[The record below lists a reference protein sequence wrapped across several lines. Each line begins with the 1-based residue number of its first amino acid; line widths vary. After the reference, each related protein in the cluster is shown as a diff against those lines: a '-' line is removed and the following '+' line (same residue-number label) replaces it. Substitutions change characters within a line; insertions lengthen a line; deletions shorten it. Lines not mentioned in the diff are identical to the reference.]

1 MNKKHLIRVAQGLEP
16 ADLVLKNAEVFHV
29 YTGEFILCD
38 IAIADGYIA
47 GTGSYFGIEEI
58 DMQGRYITPGFI
70 DAHVHIESSMLTPY
84 QFAKAALPCG
94 VTTIVTDPHEIANVC
109 GAKGIQYML
118 DATEQLPLNV
128 YFMLPSCVPATD
140 FEDSG
145 AVLLAEDLEPFMEH
159 PRVLG
164 LAEVMNAP
172 GVLQQDEN
180 VMAKLEMAGKG
191 RIDGH
196 APGLTSSQLMGYAA
210 AGITTDHECITKEQ
224 ALDRLRAGI
233 KVMLREGSAAK
244 NMRGLLPTVNPD
256 TAPYFMFCAD
266 DKIPA
271 ELLDSGYINYMVKTA
286 IEEGV
291 SVANALQIATINAAR
306 HYGIKD
312 AGAILPGRRADLLV
326 FDNLDEWKPRQ
337 VYKDGRLAVD
347 NGQLLQEG
355 RNCDNSSLEHTVN
368 LAPVTVESFRLP
380 LKTEMAN
387 VIGLVPYQIV
397 TNKAVLSVKRV
408 DGCAVSDV
416 ENDILKLAVLER
428 HHATGN
434 IGLGLVKG
442 FGLKRGALASTVGHD
457 SHNLIVIGTND
468 EDMLAAVQE
477 LQRIG
482 GGICIAEDGQIR
494 GVLPLPVGGLM
505 TNEPAL
511 MVAKQQAEMIALA
524 REMGVP
530 EFYSPFLTLAFL
542 SLPVIPSLKL
552 TDRGLVD
559 VDSFNH
565 MFFFGMPIW

>member
-1 MNKKHLIRVAQGLEP
+1 M
-16 ADLVLKNAEVFHV
+16 VLKNAEVFHV

-180 VMAKLEMAGKG
+180 VMAKLDMAGKG

-233 KVMLREGSAAK
+233 KVMLREGTAAK
-244 NMRGLLPTVNPD
+244 NMRSLLPTVNPD

-355 RNCDNSSLEHTVN
+355 RNCDSSSLEHTVN
-368 LAPVTVESFRLP
+368 LATVTVESFRLP
-380 LKTEMAN
+380 LKTEMTN

-397 TNKAVLSVKRV
+397 TNKAALSVKRV

-494 GVLPLPVGGLM
+494 GALPLPVGGLM

-559 VDSFNH
+559 VDSFK
-565 MFFFGMPIW
+565 FIPLEVK

>member
-1 MNKKHLIRVAQGLEP
+1 M
-16 ADLVLKNAEVFHV
+16 VLKNAEVFHV

-38 IAIADGYIA
+38 IAIADGYVA

-180 VMAKLEMAGKG
+180 IMAKLDMAGKG

-233 KVMLREGSAAK
+233 KVMLREGTAAK
-244 NMRGLLPTVNPD
+244 NMRSLLPTVNPD

-347 NGQLLQEG
+347 NGRLLQEG
-355 RNCDNSSLEHTVN
+355 RNCDSSSLEHTVN
-368 LAPVTVESFRLP
+368 LATVTVESFRLP

-397 TNKAVLSVKRV
+397 TNKAALSVKRV

-494 GVLPLPVGGLM
+494 GALPLPVGGLM

-559 VDSFNH
+559 VDSFK
-565 MFFFGMPIW
+565 FIPLEVK

>member
-337 VYKDGRLAVD
+337 VYKDGRLSVD
-347 NGQLLQEG
+347 NGRLLQEG
-355 RNCDNSSLEHTVN
+355 RNCDSSSLEHTVN

-559 VDSFNH
+559 VDSFK
-565 MFFFGMPIW
+565 FIPLEVK

>member
-387 VIGLVPYQIV
+387 VIGLVPYQVV

-559 VDSFNH
+559 VDSFK
-565 MFFFGMPIW
+565 FIPLEVK

>member
-1 MNKKHLIRVAQGLEP
+1 M
-16 ADLVLKNAEVFHV
+16 VLKNAEVFHV

-38 IAIADGYIA
+38 IAIADGYVA

-180 VMAKLEMAGKG
+180 VMAKLDMAGKG

-233 KVMLREGSAAK
+233 KVMLREGTAAK
-244 NMRGLLPTVNPD
+244 NMRSLLPTVNPD

-355 RNCDNSSLEHTVN
+355 RNCDSSSLEHTVN
-368 LAPVTVESFRLP
+368 LATVTVESFRLP

-397 TNKAVLSVKRV
+397 TNKAALSVKRV

-494 GVLPLPVGGLM
+494 GALPLPVGGLM

-559 VDSFNH
+559 VDSFK
-565 MFFFGMPIW
+565 FIPLEVK

>member
-145 AVLLAEDLEPFMEH
+145 AVLLAEDLEPFLEH

-210 AGITTDHECITKEQ
+210 AGITTDHECFTKEQ

-271 ELLDSGYINYMVKTA
+271 ELLDSGYINYMVKAA

-355 RNCDNSSLEHTVN
+355 RNCDSSSLEHTVN

-494 GVLPLPVGGLM
+494 GILPLPVGGLM
-505 TNEPAL
+505 TNESAL

-559 VDSFNH
+559 VDSFK
-565 MFFFGMPIW
+565 FIPLEVK

>member
-271 ELLDSGYINYMVKTA
+271 ELLDSGYINYMVKAA

-355 RNCDNSSLEHTVN
+355 RNCDSSSLEHTVN
-368 LAPVTVESFRLP
+368 LAPVTEESFRLP

-559 VDSFNH
+559 VDSFK
-565 MFFFGMPIW
+565 FIPLEVK

>member
-286 IEEGV
+286 VEEGV

-347 NGQLLQEG
+347 NGRLLQEG
-355 RNCDNSSLEHTVN
+355 RNCDSSSLEHTVN

-559 VDSFNH
+559 VDSFK
-565 MFFFGMPIW
+565 FIPLEVK

>member
-180 VMAKLEMAGKG
+180 VMAKLEMASKG

-233 KVMLREGSAAK
+233 KVMLREGTAAK
-244 NMRGLLPTVNPD
+244 NMRSLLPTVNPD

-355 RNCDNSSLEHTVN
+355 RNCDSSSLEHTVN

-397 TNKAVLSVKRV
+397 TNKAALAVKRV

-494 GVLPLPVGGLM
+494 GALPLPVGGLM

-511 MVAKQQAEMIALA
+511 MVAKQQADMIALA

-559 VDSFNH
+559 VDSFK
-565 MFFFGMPIW
+565 FIPLEVK

>member
-1 MNKKHLIRVAQGLEP
+1 MAQGLEP

-180 VMAKLEMAGKG
+180 VMAKLEMAGRG

-326 FDNLDEWKPRQ
+326 FENLDEWKPRQ

-559 VDSFNH
+559 VDSFK
-565 MFFFGMPIW
+565 FIPLEVK

>member
-1 MNKKHLIRVAQGLEP
+1 MNKNHLIRVAQGLEP

-38 IAIADGYIA
+38 IAIADGYVA

-233 KVMLREGSAAK
+233 KVMLREGTAAK
-244 NMRGLLPTVNPD
+244 NMRSLLPTVNPD

-355 RNCDNSSLEHTVN
+355 RNCDSSSLEHTVN

-397 TNKAVLSVKRV
+397 TNKAALSVKRV

-442 FGLKRGALASTVGHD
+442 FGLKQGALASTVGHD

-494 GVLPLPVGGLM
+494 GVLPLSVGGLM

-559 VDSFNH
+559 VDSFK
-565 MFFFGMPIW
+565 FIPLEVK

>member
-210 AGITTDHECITKEQ
+210 AGITTDNECITKEQ

-271 ELLDSGYINYMVKTA
+271 ELLDSGYINYMVKAA

-559 VDSFNH
+559 VDSFK
-565 MFFFGMPIW
+565 FIPLEVK

>member
-271 ELLDSGYINYMVKTA
+271 ELLDSGYINYMVKAA

-347 NGQLLQEG
+347 NGRLLQEG
-355 RNCDNSSLEHTVN
+355 RNCDSSSLEHTVN

-397 TNKAVLSVKRV
+397 TKKAVLSVKRV
-408 DGCAVSDV
+408 YGCAVSDV

-559 VDSFNH
+559 VDSFK
-565 MFFFGMPIW
+565 FIPLEVK

>member
-58 DMQGRYITPGFI
+58 DMEGRYITPGFI

-210 AGITTDHECITKEQ
+210 AGITTDHECISKEQ

-233 KVMLREGSAAK
+233 KVMLREGTAAK
-244 NMRGLLPTVNPD
+244 NMRSLLPTVNPD

-347 NGQLLQEG
+347 NGRLLQEG
-355 RNCDNSSLEHTVN
+355 RNCDSSSLEHTVN

-397 TNKAVLSVKRV
+397 TNKAALSVKRV

-482 GGICIAEDGQIR
+482 GGICIAENGQIR
-494 GVLPLPVGGLM
+494 GALPLPVGGLM

-511 MVAKQQAEMIALA
+511 MVAKQQADMIALA

-559 VDSFNH
+559 VDSFK
-565 MFFFGMPIW
+565 FIPLEVK

>member
-1 MNKKHLIRVAQGLEP
+1 M
-16 ADLVLKNAEVFHV
+16 VLKNAEVFHV

-233 KVMLREGSAAK
+233 KVMLREGTAAK
-244 NMRGLLPTVNPD
+244 NMRSLLPTVNPD

-347 NGQLLQEG
+347 NGRLLQEG
-355 RNCDNSSLEHTVN
+355 RNCDSSSLEHTVN

-397 TNKAVLSVKRV
+397 TNKAALSVKRV

-494 GVLPLPVGGLM
+494 GALPLPVGGLM

-559 VDSFNH
+559 VDSFK
-565 MFFFGMPIW
+565 FIPLEVK

>member
-164 LAEVMNAP
+164 LADVMNAP

-271 ELLDSGYINYMVKTA
+271 ELLDSGYINYMVKAA

-559 VDSFNH
+559 VDSFK
-565 MFFFGMPIW
+565 FIPLEVK

>member
-70 DAHVHIESSMLTPY
+70 DAHVHIESSMLIPY

-355 RNCDNSSLEHTVN
+355 RNCDSSSLEHTVN

-559 VDSFNH
+559 VDSFK
-565 MFFFGMPIW
+565 FIPLEVK

>member
-1 MNKKHLIRVAQGLEP
+1 M
-16 ADLVLKNAEVFHV
+16 VLKNAEVFHV

-58 DMQGRYITPGFI
+58 DMQGKYITPGFI

-118 DATEQLPLNV
+118 DATERLPLNV

-191 RIDGH
+191 CIDGH

-233 KVMLREGSAAK
+233 KVMLREGTAAK
-244 NMRGLLPTVNPD
+244 NMRSLLPTVNPD

-326 FDNLDEWKPRQ
+326 FDKLDEWKPLQ

-355 RNCDNSSLEHTVN
+355 RNCDSSSLEHTVN

-397 TNKAVLSVKRV
+397 TNKAALAVKRV

-494 GVLPLPVGGLM
+494 GALPLPVGGLM

-559 VDSFNH
+559 VDSFK
-565 MFFFGMPIW
+565 FIPLEVK

>member
-337 VYKDGRLAVD
+337 VYKDGRLSVD
-347 NGQLLQEG
+347 NGRLLQEG
-355 RNCDNSSLEHTVN
+355 RNCDSSSLEHTVN

-397 TNKAVLSVKRV
+397 TKKAALSVKLV

-559 VDSFNH
+559 VDSFK
-565 MFFFGMPIW
+565 FIPLEVK

>member
-1 MNKKHLIRVAQGLEP
+1 MAQGLEP

-347 NGQLLQEG
+347 NGRLLQEG

-397 TNKAVLSVKRV
+397 TNKAALSVKRV

-559 VDSFNH
+559 VDSFK
-565 MFFFGMPIW
+565 FIPLEVK

>member
-1 MNKKHLIRVAQGLEP
+1 M
-16 ADLVLKNAEVFHV
+16 VLKNAEVFHV

-233 KVMLREGSAAK
+233 KVMLREGTAAK
-244 NMRGLLPTVNPD
+244 NMRSLLPTVNPD

-291 SVANALQIATINAAR
+291 SVANALQIATINVAR

-347 NGQLLQEG
+347 NGRLLQEG
-355 RNCDNSSLEHTVN
+355 RNCDSSSLEHTVN

-397 TNKAVLSVKRV
+397 TNKAALSVKRV

-494 GVLPLPVGGLM
+494 GTLPLPVGGLM

-559 VDSFNH
+559 VDSFK
-565 MFFFGMPIW
+565 FIPLEVK

>member
-58 DMQGRYITPGFI
+58 DMEGRYITPGFI

-180 VMAKLEMAGKG
+180 VMAKLKMAGKG

-210 AGITTDHECITKEQ
+210 AGITTDHECISKEQ

-233 KVMLREGSAAK
+233 KVMLREGTAAK
-244 NMRGLLPTVNPD
+244 NMRSLLPTVNPD

-355 RNCDNSSLEHTVN
+355 RNCDSSSLEHTVN

-397 TNKAVLSVKRV
+397 TNKAALSVKRV

-482 GGICIAEDGQIR
+482 GGICIAENGQIR
-494 GVLPLPVGGLM
+494 GALPLPVGGLM

-511 MVAKQQAEMIALA
+511 MVAKQQAKMIALA

-559 VDSFNH
+559 VDSFK
-565 MFFFGMPIW
+565 FIPLEVK

>member
-145 AVLLAEDLEPFMEH
+145 AVLLAEDLEPFMEY

-233 KVMLREGSAAK
+233 KVMLREGTAAK

-347 NGQLLQEG
+347 NGRLLQEG
-355 RNCDNSSLEHTVN
+355 RNCDSSSLEHTVN

-559 VDSFNH
+559 VDSFK
-565 MFFFGMPIW
+565 FIPLEVK

>member
-191 RIDGH
+191 RIDGQ

-271 ELLDSGYINYMVKTA
+271 ELLDSGYINYMVKAA

-559 VDSFNH
+559 VDSFK
-565 MFFFGMPIW
+565 FIPLEVK

>member
-180 VMAKLEMAGKG
+180 VMAKLDMAGKG

-347 NGQLLQEG
+347 NGRLLQEG
-355 RNCDNSSLEHTVN
+355 RNCDSSSLEHTVN
-368 LAPVTVESFRLP
+368 LATVTVESFRLP

-397 TNKAVLSVKRV
+397 TNKAALSVKRV

-559 VDSFNH
+559 VDSFK
-565 MFFFGMPIW
+565 FIPLEVK

>member
-347 NGQLLQEG
+347 NGRLLQEG
-355 RNCDNSSLEHTVN
+355 RNCDSSSLEHTVN

-511 MVAKQQAEMIALA
+511 MVAKQQAEMISLA

-559 VDSFNH
+559 VDSFK
-565 MFFFGMPIW
+565 FIPLEVK

>member
-58 DMQGRYITPGFI
+58 DMEGRYITPGCI

-210 AGITTDHECITKEQ
+210 AGITTDHECISKEQ

-233 KVMLREGSAAK
+233 KVMLREGTAAK
-244 NMRGLLPTVNPD
+244 NMRSLLPTVNPD

-355 RNCDNSSLEHTVN
+355 RNCDSSSLEHTVN

-397 TNKAVLSVKRV
+397 TNKAALSVKRV

-482 GGICIAEDGQIR
+482 GGICIAENGQIR
-494 GVLPLPVGGLM
+494 GALPLPVGGLM

-511 MVAKQQAEMIALA
+511 MVAKQQAKMIALA

-559 VDSFNH
+559 VDSFK
-565 MFFFGMPIW
+565 FIPLEVK

>member
-1 MNKKHLIRVAQGLEP
+1 M
-16 ADLVLKNAEVFHV
+16 VLKNAEVFHV

-233 KVMLREGSAAK
+233 KVMLREGTAAK
-244 NMRGLLPTVNPD
+244 NMRSLLPTVNPD

-347 NGQLLQEG
+347 NGRLLQEG
-355 RNCDNSSLEHTVN
+355 RNCDSSSLEHTVN

-397 TNKAVLSVKRV
+397 TNKAALSVKRV

-559 VDSFNH
+559 VDSFK
-565 MFFFGMPIW
+565 FIPLEVK

>member
-191 RIDGH
+191 RIDGQ

-271 ELLDSGYINYMVKTA
+271 ELLDSGYINYMVKAA

-347 NGQLLQEG
+347 NGRLLQEG
-355 RNCDNSSLEHTVN
+355 RNCDSSSLEHTVN

-559 VDSFNH
+559 VDSFK
-565 MFFFGMPIW
+565 FIPLEVK

>member
-1 MNKKHLIRVAQGLEP
+1 M
-16 ADLVLKNAEVFHV
+16 VLKNAEVFHV

-233 KVMLREGSAAK
+233 KVMLREGTAAK
-244 NMRGLLPTVNPD
+244 NMRSLLPTVNPD

-355 RNCDNSSLEHTVN
+355 RNCDSSSLEHTVN
-368 LAPVTVESFRLP
+368 LATVTVESFRLP

-397 TNKAVLSVKRV
+397 TNKAALSVKRV

-494 GVLPLPVGGLM
+494 GALPLPVGGLM

-559 VDSFNH
+559 VDSFK
-565 MFFFGMPIW
+565 FIPLEVK

>member
-1 MNKKHLIRVAQGLEP
+1 M
-16 ADLVLKNAEVFHV
+16 VLKNAEVFHV

-347 NGQLLQEG
+347 NGRLLQEG
-355 RNCDNSSLEHTVN
+355 RNCDSSSLEHTVN

-397 TNKAVLSVKRV
+397 TNKAALSVKRV

-482 GGICIAEDGQIR
+482 GGICIAENGQIR

-559 VDSFNH
+559 VDSFK
-565 MFFFGMPIW
+565 FIPLEVK

>member
-271 ELLDSGYINYMVKTA
+271 ELLDSGYINYMVKAA

-530 EFYSPFLTLAFL
+530 EFYSPLLTLAFL

-559 VDSFNH
+559 VDSFK
-565 MFFFGMPIW
+565 FIPLEVK

>member
-1 MNKKHLIRVAQGLEP
+1 MNKNHLIRVAQGLEP

-94 VTTIVTDPHEIANVC
+94 VTTIVTDPHEIANVS

-233 KVMLREGSAAK
+233 KVMLREGTAAK
-244 NMRGLLPTVNPD
+244 NMRSLLPTVNPD

-347 NGQLLQEG
+347 NGRLLQEG
-355 RNCDNSSLEHTVN
+355 RNCDSSSLEHTVN

-397 TNKAVLSVKRV
+397 TNKAALSVKRV

-482 GGICIAEDGQIR
+482 GGICIAENDQIR
-494 GVLPLPVGGLM
+494 GALPLPVGGLM

-559 VDSFNH
+559 VDSFK
-565 MFFFGMPIW
+565 FIPLEVK

>member
-1 MNKKHLIRVAQGLEP
+1 MAQGLEP

-180 VMAKLEMAGKG
+180 VMAKLDMAGKG

-233 KVMLREGSAAK
+233 KVMLREGTAAK
-244 NMRGLLPTVNPD
+244 NMRSLLPTVNPD

-347 NGQLLQEG
+347 NGRLLQEG
-355 RNCDNSSLEHTVN
+355 RNCDSSSLEHTVN
-368 LAPVTVESFRLP
+368 LATVTVESFRLP

-397 TNKAVLSVKRV
+397 TNKAALSVKRV

-482 GGICIAEDGQIR
+482 GGICIAENGQIR
-494 GVLPLPVGGLM
+494 GALPLPVGGLM

-511 MVAKQQAEMIALA
+511 MVAKQQAKMIALA

-559 VDSFNH
+559 VDSFK
-565 MFFFGMPIW
+565 FIPLEVK

>member
-271 ELLDSGYINYMVKTA
+271 ELLDSGYINYMVKAA

-397 TNKAVLSVKRV
+397 TKKAALSVKRV

-559 VDSFNH
+559 VDSFK
-565 MFFFGMPIW
+565 FIPLEVK

>member
-1 MNKKHLIRVAQGLEP
+1 M
-16 ADLVLKNAEVFHV
+16 VLKNAEVFHV

-180 VMAKLEMAGKG
+180 VMAKLEMVGKG

-210 AGITTDHECITKEQ
+210 AGITTDHECISKEQ

-233 KVMLREGSAAK
+233 KVMLREGTAAK
-244 NMRGLLPTVNPD
+244 NMRSLLPTVNPD

-312 AGAILPGRRADLLV
+312 AGAILPGRKADLLV

-347 NGQLLQEG
+347 NGRLLQEG
-355 RNCDNSSLEHTVN
+355 RNCDSSSLEHTVN
-368 LAPVTVESFRLP
+368 LATVTVESFRLP

-397 TNKAVLSVKRV
+397 TNKAALSVKRV

-494 GVLPLPVGGLM
+494 GALPLPVGGLM

-511 MVAKQQAEMIALA
+511 MVAKQQAKMIALA

-559 VDSFNH
+559 VDSFK
-565 MFFFGMPIW
+565 FIPLEVK